1 MDLQTRKL
9 NLIEHLTELRDENIF
24 KKNEKLVHNALMSA
38 DQSLKQFTE
47 KELIERAQKPN
58 SDYYA
63 GNIKTREQLEIGSK
77 NW

>member
-9 NLIEHLTELRDENIF
+9 NLIENLIGLQDENIF
-24 KKNEKLVHNALMSA
+24 KKIEELVNKSLKST

-47 KELIERAQKPN
+47 KELIERAQKSN

-63 GNIKTREQLEIGSK
+63 GNIKTQEQLEIESK